1 MVTFTDNA
9 IEKFREFLAQE
20 KANGIRIFLTEGGWS
35 PSLAMDIANGPEDDD
50 ATIEKSGVKVFLS
63 READIFLSNANFDY
77 SDIRGFMIAG
87 MPESSC
93 CG

>member
-1 MVTFTDNA
+1 
-9 IEKFREFLAQE
+9 
-20 KANGIRIFLTEGGWS
+20 
-35 PSLAMDIANGPEDDD
+35 MDIANGPEDDD
-50 ATIEKSGVKVFLS
+50 AIIDKSGVKVFLS

-77 SDIRGFMIAG
+77 SDIHGFMIAG